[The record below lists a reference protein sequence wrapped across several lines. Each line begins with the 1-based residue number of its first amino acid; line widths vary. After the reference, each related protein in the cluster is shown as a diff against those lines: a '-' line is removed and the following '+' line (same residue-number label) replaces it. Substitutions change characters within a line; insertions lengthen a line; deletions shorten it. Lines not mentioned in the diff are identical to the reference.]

1 VDNLIQR
8 LQEDNNLLLHEIADL
23 KGAMSP
29 ESSKFLT
36 DFKTLQQSIEM
47 KDQHIEALNN
57 KSLAIVL
64 FYNNSL
70 WIEKWV
76 GKGELEVCFKEM
88 DWMAQQMDLLHVWD
102 KKTYLN

>member
-70 WIEKWV
+70 WIEK
-76 GKGELEVCFKEM
+76 
-88 DWMAQQMDLLHVWD
+88 
-102 KKTYLN
+102 